1 MAQAATVTPL
11 EYCVQAIC
19 YWAWVMIGTGLSYIG
34 VVVREVETV
43 AAVLERDFLLPK
55 SYCAIGSTG
64 RQAPVFS
71 AGHTQVALFEVGD
84 PFVGGAEKTGVHHMA
99 VSVEDLVD
107 AGREAVNRGVP
118 TMSSAP
124 ESGLGGARRFLL
136 DPKVTGGVITYLSEP
151 LAKISKENGPVERID
166 HIGVASQDNR
176 MALDVFSQRLGWPVE
191 STQTDAEVSTTVETF
206 TSDKYGVVHR
216 TKHSDFLGGLRVAFV
231 TIGDCELEFLQH
243 LEQSQA
249 EEVRRGDSGSTQQ
262 DQGVISRYI
271 ASRGPGLHHT
281 AFKVED
287 IDGLLG
293 CLNRAGHV
301 LIDQAGRPGSRL
313 AQIGFIHPASLGGW
327 LVHLVQREELSTS

>member
-1 MAQAATVTPL
+1 
-11 EYCVQAIC
+11 
-19 YWAWVMIGTGLSYIG
+19 MIGTGLSYIG

-71 AGHTQVALFEVGD
+71 AGHTQVALFEIGD
-84 PFVGGAEKTGVHHMA
+84 PFVGGVEKTGVHHMA
-99 VSVEDLVD
+99 VSVEDLEC
-107 AGREAVNRGVP
+107 AGREAVDRGVP
-118 TMSSAP
+118 TISAAP
-124 ESGLGGARRFLL
+124 EAGLGGARRLLL
-136 DPKVTGGVITYLSEP
+136 DPKITGGVITYLSEP
-151 LAKISKENGPVERID
+151 LVMNTQEQGPVERID

-176 MALDVFSQRLGWPVE
+176 MVLDVFSQRLGWPVE
-191 STQTDAEVSTTVETF
+191 STQTDAEVSTTIETF
-206 TSDKYGVVHR
+206 TSDKYGVVHQ
-216 TKHSDFLGGLRVAFV
+216 TKQSEFLGGLRVAFI
-231 TIGDCELEFLQH
+231 TIGDCELEFLQN

-249 EEVRRGDSGSTQQ
+249 GDLRHGDSGSTRQ

-271 ASRGPGLHHT
+271 AARGPGLHHT
-281 AFKVED
+281 AFKVGD

-293 CLNRAGHV
+293 NLHQAGHV

-327 LVHLVQREELSTS
+327 LVHLVQREELSPP